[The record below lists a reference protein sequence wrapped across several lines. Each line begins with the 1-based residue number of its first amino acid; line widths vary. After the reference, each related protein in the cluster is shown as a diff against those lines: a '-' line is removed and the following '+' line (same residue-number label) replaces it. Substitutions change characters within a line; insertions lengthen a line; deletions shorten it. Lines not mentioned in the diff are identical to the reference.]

1 MSKKSSTF
9 RRFMEWGH
17 YAPMKIHR
25 KHKINLY
32 SMNTFV
38 RTNHLTHLLLR
49 ISKIVAVLLFISVP
63 LKSTANPNLKSSSNG
78 YVAPTSV
85 GAQSYQYEPTSYQVT
100 STSSYSFGSTY
111 SPAQTLYTPFSNET
125 PGSQNNGSNGPARI
139 NGRKNTGDGW
149 VDSGEEGRSEE
160 SPIGEP
166 WILLAF
172 AAAAAGVVYIKRRSA
187 TKKSR
192 SC

>member
-9 RRFMEWGH
+9 GRFMEWGH

-38 RTNHLTHLLLR
+38 RTNHTTHPLLK
-49 ISKIVAVLLFISVP
+49 ISKMVAVLLLIFVP
-63 LKSTANPNLKSSSNG
+63 FTATANPNFKSSSNG
-78 YVAPTSV
+78 YATPTSV
-85 GAQSYQYEPTSYQVT
+85 GAQSYQHEPVSYQVT

-111 SPAQTLYTPFSNET
+111 SPAQTVYKPFSSEA
-125 PGSQNNGSNGPARI
+125 PGDGSNAPSRI
-139 NGRKNTGDGW
+139 TNRRNTNDGW
-149 VDSGEEGRSEE
+149 VDSGETDRSEE

-187 TKKSR
+187 AKTTK
-192 SC
+192 

>member
-9 RRFMEWGH
+9 GRFMEWGH

-85 GAQSYQYEPTSYQVT
+85 GAQSYQYEPASYQVT

-139 NGRKNTGDGW
+139 SNRKNGFENPSDPER
-149 VDSGEEGRSEE
+149 DPE

-187 TKKSR
+187 VQEMSK
-192 SC
+192 

>member
-9 RRFMEWGH
+9 GRFMEWGH

-38 RTNHLTHLLLR
+38 RTNHTTHPLLK
-49 ISKIVAVLLFISVP
+49 ISKMVAVLLLIFVP
-63 LKSTANPNLKSSSNG
+63 FTATANPNFKSSSNG
-78 YVAPTSV
+78 YATPTSV
-85 GAQSYQYEPTSYQVT
+85 GAQSYQYEPISYQVN
-100 STSSYSFGSTY
+100 STSSYSFSSTY
-111 SPAQTLYTPFSNET
+111 SPAQTVYTPFSSDA
-125 PGSQNNGSNGPARI
+125 PGSSNDGSNGPARI
-139 NGRKNTGDGW
+139 YNRKNGF
-149 VDSGEEGRSEE
+149 VDSGEHGREE

>member
-9 RRFMEWGH
+9 GRFMEWGH
-17 YAPMKIHR
+17 YAPIKIHR

-38 RTNHLTHLLLR
+38 RTNQTTHPLLK
-49 ISKIVAVLLFISVP
+49 ISKMVAVLLLIFVP
-63 LKSTANPNLKSSSNG
+63 FTATANPNFKSSSNG
-78 YVAPTSV
+78 YATPTSV
-85 GAQSYQYEPTSYQVT
+85 GAQSYQYEPVSYQVN
-100 STSSYSFGSTY
+100 STSSYSFSSTY
-111 SPAQTLYTPFSNET
+111 SPAQTVYTPFSSDA
-125 PGSQNNGSNGPARI
+125 PGSSNDGNNGPSRISN
-139 NGRKNTGDGW
+139 RKNGFDNPA
-149 VDSGEEGRSEE
+149 DPERDPE

-187 TKKSR
+187 AKTTK
-192 SC
+192 

>member
-9 RRFMEWGH
+9 GRFMEWGH

-38 RTNHLTHLLLR
+38 RTNQTTHPLLK
-49 ISKIVAVLLFISVP
+49 ISKMVAVLLLIFVP
-63 LKSTANPNLKSSSNG
+63 FTATANPNFKSSSNG
-78 YVAPTSV
+78 YATPTSV
-85 GAQSYQYEPTSYQVT
+85 GAQSYQYEPVSYQVN
-100 STSSYSFGSTY
+100 STSSYSFSSTY
-111 SPAQTLYTPFSNET
+111 SPSQTIYTPFSSDAPYSDAN
-125 PGSQNNGSNGPARI
+125 SGSNGPARI

-172 AAAAAGVVYIKRRSA
+172 AAAAAVVITLR
-187 TKKSR
+187 KKQTA
-192 SC
+192 